1 MALREGLAGSPA
13 GLGSG
18 SLTSACRG
26 QIQSPSPWRLLL
38 FRGKPPRLVVQ
49 GSKVERYPEFIT
61 EPLPPDLGNDVIF
74 TPLPPQPLRSCIF
87 LFSFYAFKLSF

>member
-1 MALREGLAGSPA
+1 MALGEGLAGGPA

-26 QIQSPSPWRLLL
+26 QIQSPPPWHLLL

-49 GSKVERYPEFIT
+49 GSKV
-61 EPLPPDLGNDVIF
+61 
-74 TPLPPQPLRSCIF
+74 
-87 LFSFYAFKLSF
+87 